1 VSLREGAD
9 RTADAVA
16 FDARLSAAIVD
27 ADRAAIAAFVNEA
40 LERYDDVARITV
52 EGPSGESWAG
62 AERADRLDEG
72 VYRHLRLARSSIGA
86 PNVRIEVTVAAEAA
100 PFVAY
105 QRAGEVAEVYSRLE
119 AGSAEVSG
127 AYLAVYMGFLLTVM
141 VVAVAVGVVASRRVT
156 GRVADLAA
164 ATERV
169 GAGDLTVSVPTHTS
183 DEIGE
188 LTLAFN
194 AMVADLR
201 QSRDRIEYL
210 QRIGAWQ
217 DFARRLAH
225 EIKNPLT
232 PIQLAAQEIDRA
244 YKGDDAAY
252 GAKLKEARA
261 IIEEEVA
268 TLRRLVGEFSEFAK
282 LPRAELSA
290 SDLGEFIGELSRSL
304 PAALEL
310 PEGVSIRFE
319 TSTEPL
325 PVRID
330 AMMLKRCVD
339 NLVRN
344 AVEAMGVGPGEV
356 RVRTRSEGRKA
367 LIEVV
372 DDGPGVSAE
381 DAMRIFDPYFT
392 TKSEGTGLGLA
403 IVKKVVL
410 EHGGTVGVRPAEK
423 EGAIFHISLPL
434 APNSQ

>member
-1 VSLREGAD
+1 VTLTRFERKIIAAILAVALLPFLGTVVLGWAALREAYQVGVNPRVEAELEGALATYRAHFVSLREGAD

-194 AMVADLR
+194 AMVVDL
-201 QSRDRIEYL
+201 
-210 QRIGAWQ
+210 
-217 DFARRLAH
+217 
-225 EIKNPLT
+225 
-232 PIQLAAQEIDRA
+232 
-244 YKGDDAAY
+244 
-252 GAKLKEARA
+252 
-261 IIEEEVA
+261 
-268 TLRRLVGEFSEFAK
+268 
-282 LPRAELSA
+282 
-290 SDLGEFIGELSRSL
+290 
-304 PAALEL
+304 
-310 PEGVSIRFE
+310 
-319 TSTEPL
+319 
-325 PVRID
+325 
-330 AMMLKRCVD
+330 C
-339 NLVRN
+339 
-344 AVEAMGVGPGEV
+344 
-356 RVRTRSEGRKA
+356 
-367 LIEVV
+367 
-372 DDGPGVSAE
+372 
-381 DAMRIFDPYFT
+381 
-392 TKSEGTGLGLA
+392 
-403 IVKKVVL
+403 
-410 EHGGTVGVRPAEK
+410 
-423 EGAIFHISLPL
+423 
-434 APNSQ
+434 